1 MRSQDARDGSIR
13 VLTWNL
19 YLRPRIISALLD
31 LPKFSDRRR
40 RIRGI
45 LRVIDRGKYDILCI
59 QEAFLRAI
67 KRALLRRHPHFY
79 RKLTHRF
86 SLRLHSGLMILSRL
100 PILNRSGMIF
110 RGRLAGG
117 RLADGWVDK
126 GVMHAEIEMPD
137 GPLHVFTTHLQ
148 AEDYPEVRRAQIHQ
162 AAAFIKE
169 YKGRALFAGDFN
181 LEKSEMELM
190 KPILDL
196 GFIDTWGVSNPGE
209 VGNTWPE
216 TGQRYDL
223 VLSRDLPVSGVDL
236 LPTRWSDHY
245 GVVATL

>member
-1 MRSQDARDGSIR
+1 MRSQDERDRPFR

-19 YLRPRIISALLD
+19 YLRPRIISAFLD

-45 LRVIDRGKYDILCI
+45 LRVIDRGKYDVLCL

-67 KRALLRRHPHFY
+67 KRALLRRYPHFY

-86 SLRLHSGLMILSRL
+86 SLRLHSGLMILTRY
-100 PILNRSGMIF
+100 PILNRSGVIF

-126 GVMHAEIEMPD
+126 GIMHAEIELPD

-162 AAAFIKE
+162 AALECKE
-169 YKGRALFAGDFN
+169 
-181 LEKSEMELM
+181 
-190 KPILDL
+190 ILK
-196 GFIDTWGVSNPGE
+196 
-209 VGNTWPE
+209 
-216 TGQRYDL
+216 Q
-223 VLSRDLPVSGVDL
+223 LP
-236 LPTRWSDHY
+236 H
-245 GVVATL
+245 